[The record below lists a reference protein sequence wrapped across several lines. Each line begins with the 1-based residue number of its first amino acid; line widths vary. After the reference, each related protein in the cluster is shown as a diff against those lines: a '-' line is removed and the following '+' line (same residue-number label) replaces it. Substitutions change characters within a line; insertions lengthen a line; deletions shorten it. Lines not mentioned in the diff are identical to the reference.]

1 MSMNNKDVL
10 NEHPSCDPICIS
22 KLQEASN
29 ATNCLT
35 ASVHAV
41 NHTGRMTFAIL
52 VVCLTAP
59 KLSKSCQ
66 LKFQTIIDD
75 DSFTHNSNPYFLV
88 TGDFN
93 HDNLLDIVVA
103 NSGTNSIGIF
113 LNYGN
118 KTFASQMTF
127 STEDH
132 SRPISV
138 ATGDFNNDT
147 HLDIAV
153 ANYDSHNIGIFLG
166 YGNGSFANQT
176 TFSTGA
182 SHPVSIAVGDLNN
195 DHWLDIVVANN
206 GTNNIGILLGYEN
219 GSFGDPITYFTGYD
233 SFPHFIAIDD
243 LNNDHN
249 LDIVVANYGTN
260 NVGVFLGYGNGNFT
274 PQIIYSTSPQ
284 SGPYSIVVNDFN
296 KDGQLDIAVAN
307 SGKNN
312 VGIFLGYR
320 NGTFTS
326 QTTYSISPGSR
337 PQSIIVGDF
346 NQDNELDIAVSNH
359 DTNNICVLVGYGNG
373 SFAIPTMHSTDTDS
387 IPFAMT
393 VGDFDNNNQSD
404 IAVANFGTNNI
415 LMLIGYVL
423 MQSKSPT
430 AYSTGIGSLPYH
442 ITIGDINNDTNL
454 DLVVANSGTGT
465 LGIFLGYG
473 NGSFQ
478 EQITYPSTKNAGVR
492 GLILSDLDEDHQLD
506 IVVANSN
513 DETLGILYGYGNG
526 SFTSVVTYFTGS
538 PSSPRWITINDFN
551 NDNHLDIVFTD
562 QVSGYIG
569 IFLGY
574 GNRTFGNLMR
584 FFFGHKSQ
592 LFGIAAGD
600 FNHDD
605 NLDVAVA
612 DYGTGNIGI
621 FLGSGNGSFT
631 LFTLCSTGDKSH
643 VSSVTVVD
651 LNNDTYLDFV
661 VTNSATNNIG
671 VFFGFGNGSFD
682 KQLLYSTGMS
692 SGSSWISVADFNNDG
707 SLDLA
712 VANPLTNNVGILLG
726 NRQGYFTNQTIYLT
740 GLNSKPYSI
749 AVGDFNKDNQ
759 LDIAVANYGS
769 NNVAI
774 LLGHPIKNSSNQTTN
789 AIDNN
794 SQVNYN
800 SQSNSTITDWLIN
813 DKPIL
818 LGDYYAGFQS
828 QTIYS
833 TGFSS
838 NPYSIAIGD
847 LNNDTHMDIVVTNSG
862 NENLGVFLGY
872 GNGSFATQIIYP
884 IGVGSSPGHVIIDDF
899 NRDNWLDVAITDG
912 NDDNLIILLGNGSGT
927 FSTQLTYFTGS
938 RSKPSALAVGYFNN
952 DKYLDL
958 VVANKEKDTIG
969 IFFGLDYTF
978 FKNQESCDAGKD
990 SSPDSLAVGDFN
1002 NDGHLDMVTTLYYG
1016 GKLGVFLGYGN
1027 GSFTSLSTYS
1037 DIRFSQPRAVT
1048 VGDVNNDNQLDIIAA
1063 KRGIN
1068 SISVVLGHGNG
1079 TFADPLLYSTGP
1091 NTRPRSVAAGDF
1103 NHDNCLDVT
1112 VANYGANNIG
1122 VFFGYGNGT
1131 FQNVIALSTGKRSRP
1146 NSVTVFD
1153 INNDTHLDI
1162 IVVNRGIDQVGVFL
1176 GYGNTSFTQQMTF
1189 STGAD
1194 SSPTVAIARDF
1205 DKDGKVDLAIAN
1217 YGTSNVVILYGYEN
1231 GAFRNSRIFT
1241 TGTNFHPE
1249 QMEVGDFNNDN
1260 QLDIIVIDSNS
1271 QYVGVFFSYNDGTF
1285 ASISLVPLE
1294 EIASSIG
1301 YVAVGDFNNDT
1312 RLDFALADYG
1322 NNYIQ
1327 VYLANGTKPF
1337 TGQTMF
1343 YDVDQGARP
1352 SALAVGHFNNDSHLD
1367 LVIANYGTN
1376 NIGILFG
1383 YGNRM
1388 FSNVRTYSTG
1398 DGSHPLSLTVGDFN
1412 NDSLTDIIV
1421 ANYMADNII
1430 VFIGLGNEEFFIL
1443 TTYSMG
1449 HNSHP
1454 MSIAVG
1460 DFNRDYKKDIAVTNF
1475 GTNNICI
1482 LFGYDNGTFTNQTWY
1497 PLGYDSRPT
1506 WIVFKDLN
1514 NDTWDDIAVATYGID
1529 NIKILLN
1536 LC

>member
-1 MSMNNKDVL
+1 K
-10 NEHPSCDPICIS
+10 I
-22 KLQEASN
+22 
-29 ATNCLT
+29 
-35 ASVHAV
+35 
-41 NHTGRMTFAIL
+41 
-52 VVCLTAP
+52 
-59 KLSKSCQ
+59 CQ
-66 LKFQTIIDD
+66 LKFQAIIHG
-75 DSFTHNSNPYFLV
+75 DSFNHNSNPCFLV

-103 NSGTNSIGIF
+103 NSGTNNIGIF

-118 KTFASQMTF
+118 KTFASQMTL

-132 SRPISV
+132 SRPIAV

-153 ANYDSHNIGIFLG
+153 ANYDSHNISIFLG
-166 YGNGSFANQT
+166 YGNGTFANQT
-176 TFSTGA
+176 TFSIGA

-206 GTNNIGILLGYEN
+206 GTNNIGILFGYEN

-233 SFPHFIAIDD
+233 SFPHFIVIDD
-243 LNNDHN
+243 FNNDHN

-260 NVGVFLGYGNGNFT
+260 NVGVFLGYGNGSFT
-274 PQIIYSTSPQ
+274 PQITYSTSPQ

-415 LMLIGYVL
+415 LILIGYVL
-423 MQSKSPT
+423 LQSESPT
-430 AYSTGIGSLPYH
+430 AYSTGVGSLPYH
-442 ITIGDINNDTNL
+442 VAIEDINNDTNL

-473 NGSFQ
+473 NGSFR
-478 EQITYPSTKNAGVR
+478 EQIIYPSANNADVR
-492 GLILSDLDEDHQLD
+492 GVVLSDLDNDHRLD

-513 DETLGILYGYGNG
+513 DETIGILYGYGDG
-526 SFTSVVTYFTGS
+526 SFAPVVTYFTES
-538 PSSPRWITINDFN
+538 PSSPRWITVNDFN

-562 QVSGYIG
+562 QVSGHIG

-584 FFFGHKSQ
+584 YLFGRQSL

-600 FNHDD
+600 FNHDN

-643 VSSVTVVD
+643 VSSVTVAD
-651 LNNDTYLDFV
+651 LNNDNHLDFV
-661 VTNSATNNIG
+661 VSNSATNNIG

-682 KQLLYSTGMS
+682 KQLSYSTGLN
-692 SGSSWISVADFNNDG
+692 SGPIWISVADFNNDG
-707 SLDLA
+707 SFDLA
-712 VANPLTNNVGILLG
+712 VANPLTNNVGIFLG
-726 NRQGYFTNQTIYLT
+726 NRQGYFANQTIYLT
-740 GLNSKPYSI
+740 GLNSKPNSI
-749 AVGDFNKDNQ
+749 AVGDFNKDNR
-759 LDIAVANYGS
+759 LDIAVTNYES

-774 LLGHPIKNSSNQTTN
+774 LLGHPIKNAPNQTTN
-789 AIDNN
+789 TTDND
-794 SQVNYN
+794 SQVYHNN
-800 SQSNSTITDWLIN
+800 QSNSTIVNWFIN
-813 DKPIL
+813 NKPIL
-818 LGDYYAGFQS
+818 LGNYYADFQS

-838 NPYSIAIGD
+838 HPYSIAIGD
-847 LNNDTHMDIVVTNSG
+847 LNNDTQMDIVVTNSG
-862 NENLGVFLGY
+862 NENLGIFLGH
-872 GNGSFATQIIYP
+872 GNSSFATQIIYP
-884 IGVGSSPGHVIIDDF
+884 IGVGSSPGHVIMDDF
-899 NRDNWLDVAITDG
+899 NRDNWLDVAITDD
-912 NDDNLIILLGNGSGT
+912 NDDNVIILIGNGSGT

-938 RSKPSALAVGYFNN
+938 GSKPSALAVGYFNN

-958 VVANKEKDTIG
+958 AVANRGRDTIG
-969 IFFGLDYTF
+969 IFFGLDYTS
-978 FKNQESCDAGKD
+978 FKHQELCDAGMD
-990 SSPDSLAVGDFN
+990 SSPDSLAIGDFN

-1027 GSFTSLSTYS
+1027 GSFTPLSTYS
-1037 DIRFSQPRAVT
+1037 DMQFSQPRAVT
-1048 VGDVNNDNQLDIIAA
+1048 VGDVNNDNQLDIIEV

-1068 SISVVLGHGNG
+1068 SISIVLGYGNG
-1079 TFADPLLYSTGP
+1079 TFADPLLYSTGSD
-1091 NTRPRSVAAGDF
+1091 TRPRSVAAGDF

-1131 FQNVIALSTGKRSRP
+1131 FQNVIALSTGKASRP
-1146 NSVTVFD
+1146 NSVTIFD

-1162 IVVNRGIDQVGVFL
+1162 IVANRGIDQVGVFL
-1176 GYGNTSFTQQMTF
+1176 GYGNRSFTQQMTF
-1189 STGAD
+1189 STGTD

-1205 DKDGKVDLAIAN
+1205 DNDGRADLAISN
-1217 YGTSNVVILYGYEN
+1217 YGTI
-1231 GAFRNSRIFT
+1231 
-1241 TGTNFHPE
+1241 
-1249 QMEVGDFNNDN
+1249 
-1260 QLDIIVIDSNS
+1260 
-1271 QYVGVFFSYNDGTF
+1271 
-1285 ASISLVPLE
+1285 
-1294 EIASSIG
+1294 
-1301 YVAVGDFNNDT
+1301 
-1312 RLDFALADYG
+1312 
-1322 NNYIQ
+1322 
-1327 VYLANGTKPF
+1327 YLANGTKPF
-1337 TGQTMF
+1337 TGQTTF
-1343 YDVDQGARP
+1343 YDVGQGTHP

-1367 LVIANYGTN
+1367 LAVANYGTS
-1376 NIGILFG
+1376 NIGILLG
-1383 YGNRM
+1383 YENGT
-1388 FSNVRTYSTG
+1388 FSNITTYSTG
-1398 DGSHPLSLTVGDFN
+1398 DDSYPLSLIVGDFN

-1421 ANYMADNII
+1421 ANSMADNII
-1430 VFIGLGNEEFFIL
+1430 ILIGLGNGEFFTL

-1449 HNSHP
+1449 HNSQP

-1460 DFNRDYKKDIAVTNF
+1460 DFNKDYKKDIAVANF

-1497 PLGYDSRPT
+1497 ALGYDSRPT